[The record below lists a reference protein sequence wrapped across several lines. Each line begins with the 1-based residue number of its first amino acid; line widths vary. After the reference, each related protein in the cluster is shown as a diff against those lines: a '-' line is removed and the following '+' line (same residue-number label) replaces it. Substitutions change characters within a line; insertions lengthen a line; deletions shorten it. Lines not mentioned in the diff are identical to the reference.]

1 MNYFGFRKMAGKGK
15 MAPCSYENEKAT
27 KDISSLLYIKRKKA
41 GMSAAAAKLIAQQ
54 KNLRML
60 EKAKQTGSSGIS
72 LGLMEGAAG
81 LHMQQVQQLQ
91 ANQQLQ
97 AHQQLQAAQLQAAH
111 LQAAQLQA
119 QLHEEQK
126 SCLELPFASAS
137 LPLNHHQAIASQD
150 VNNLVSSRNS
160 SSLDMQAASLLNT
173 QQMLAQL
180 QQAHANA
187 LKSNPPIPNHGG
199 ISQQL
204 QQPSQSIQPV
214 NTGMINNGNWSNND
228 AQSLLHQA
236 SLSAQNSLGGISRS
250 CSSDNLVRID
260 SAASLRALLNQQI
273 CMYNTG
279 DLGQGSMVFQQ
290 EGGDGSMATSA
301 QGNANTQGFPP
312 FDLNDV
318 FNQTQQTGEMG
329 GGGSVVT
336 DTALQH
342 FQQHLL
348 QQGGN
353 NYGAYSDLFGPGGG
367 SSGGGQ

>member
-1 MNYFGFRKMAGKGK
+1 
-15 MAPCSYENEKAT
+15 
-27 KDISSLLYIKRKKA
+27 
-41 GMSAAAAKLIAQQ
+41 
-54 KNLRML
+54 ML
-60 EKAKQTGSSGIS
+60 A
-72 LGLMEGAAG
+72 
-81 LHMQQVQQLQ
+81 
-91 ANQQLQ
+91 
-97 AHQQLQAAQLQAAH
+97 
-111 LQAAQLQA
+111 
-119 QLHEEQK
+119 
-126 SCLELPFASAS
+126 
-137 LPLNHHQAIASQD
+137 QD
-150 VNNLVSSRNS
+150 VNRHML
-160 SSLDMQAASLLNT
+160 MQSASLLNT
-173 QQMLAQL
+173 QQTLLAQL

-199 ISQQL
+199 ISQGQL
-204 QQPSQSIQPV
+204 QQPSQIIQPV
-214 NTGMINNGNWSNND
+214 NNNGNWSNND

-301 QGNANTQGFPP
+301 QGNANTQGLPT

-367 SSGGGQ
+367 GSGGGSSC